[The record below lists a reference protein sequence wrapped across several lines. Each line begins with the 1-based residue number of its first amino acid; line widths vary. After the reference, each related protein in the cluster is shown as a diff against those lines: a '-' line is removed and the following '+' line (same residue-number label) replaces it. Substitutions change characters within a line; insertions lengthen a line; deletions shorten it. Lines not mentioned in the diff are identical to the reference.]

1 MATVARILIVGG
13 GIAGL
18 TLARSLQQ
26 QGFRPEL
33 VERNPEWQA
42 EGAGILLHANG
53 IRVLRALGLG
63 AAVEH
68 AGAIIRR
75 YGWYDQQGEKL
86 TETDLEE
93 MWGEVGPCIGIDRP
107 TLRQALLV
115 GAADVPCRLGV
126 AVTSLTQEAEQ
137 VQVGFSDGSSGDY
150 DLVVGADGIAST
162 VRQLTLGADSPNY
175 TGLMLWRSLI
185 PARLPGVTHWMFLK
199 GDDGSP
205 DGFLLVPMGNGLTSG
220 GGQVSGPRFHDPLEG
235 RLERVRQRFAAFGGP
250 VPAYLAAL
258 TRDEQLDCRP
268 IEWVD
273 VAQWHSGRVVLIG
286 DAAHA
291 APPTMG
297 EGGSMAME
305 DALVLAEVLR
315 AAESVERALDT
326 YVARR
331 RPRVDWVAQQSREIA
346 KNFRLPPAVFAAA
359 LRERGDQEMRER
371 YRPLVPAP

>member
-1 MATVARILIVGG
+1 MPTAYACSGRSAWARRWSKPGRSFVAMAGMTSKGR
-13 GIAGL
+13 
-18 TLARSLQQ
+18 RSP
-26 QGFRPEL
+26 RPT
-33 VERNPEWQA
+33 W
-42 EGAGILLHANG
+42 
-53 IRVLRALGLG
+53 
-63 AAVEH
+63 
-68 AGAIIRR
+68 RR
-75 YGWYDQQGEKL
+75 CG
-86 TETDLEE
+86 
-93 MWGEVGPCIGIDRP
+93 GEVGPCIGIERP
-107 TLRQALLV
+107 ALQQALLQ

-126 AVTSLTQEAEQ
+126 AVTSLTQETER

-162 VRQLTLGADSPNY
+162 VRQLTLGADSPHY
-175 TGLMLWRSLI
+175 TGLMAWRSLI
-185 PARLPGVTHWMFLK
+185 PTRPPGVTHWMFLK

-205 DGFLLVPMGNGLTSG
+205 DGYLLVPMGDGQTYG
-220 GGQVSGPRFHDPLEG
+220 MGQVSGPRFHDPLAG
-235 RLERVRQRFAAFGGP
+235 RLERVRERFAAFGGP

-273 VAQWHSGRVVLIG
+273 AAQWRSGRVALIG

-331 RPRVDWVAQQSREIA
+331 RPRVDWVAQQSRAIA
-346 KNFRLPPAVFAAA
+346 TNFRLPPAVFVAA

>member
-18 TLARSLQQ
+18 TLATSLQQ

-42 EGAGILLHANG
+42 EGAGIMVHANG
-53 IRVLRALGLG
+53 MRVLRALGLG
-63 AAVEH
+63 ATVEQ
-68 AGAIIRR
+68 AGTVIRR
-75 YGWYDQQGEKL
+75 YGWYDQRWEEL

-93 MWGEVGPCIGIDRP
+93 LWGEVGPCIGIDRP
-107 TLRQALLV
+107 ALQQALLV
-115 GAADVPCRLGV
+115 GVADVPCRLGV

-137 VQVGFSDGSSGDY
+137 VRVGFSDGSSGDY

-185 PARLPGVTHWMFLK
+185 PTRLPGVTHWMFLK

-205 DGFLLVPMGNGLTSG
+205 DGFLLVPMGNGRTYG
-220 GGQVSGPRFHDPLEG
+220 AGQVSGPRFHDPLAG

-258 TRDEQLDCRP
+258 THDEQLHCGP

-297 EGGSMAME
+297 QGGSMAME

-315 AAESVERALDT
+315 AAESVDRALDT

-331 RPRVDWVAQQSREIA
+331 RPRVDWVAQQSRAIA
-346 KNFRLPPAVFAAA
+346 TNFRLPPADFAAA

-371 YRPLVPAP
+371 YRPLLTAP

>member
-18 TLARSLQQ
+18 TLATSLQH

-42 EGAGILLHANG
+42 EGAGILVHANG
-53 IRVLRALGLG
+53 MRVLRALGLG
-63 AAVEH
+63 AAVEQ
-68 AGAIIRR
+68 AGAVIRR
-75 YGWYDQQGEKL
+75 YGWYNQQWEEL
-86 TETDLEE
+86 TATDLEE
-93 MWGEVGPCIGIDRP
+93 LWGEVGPCIGIDRP
-107 TLRQALLV
+107 ALQQALLV

-126 AVTSLTQEAEQ
+126 AVTSLTQEVER
-137 VQVGFSDGSSGDY
+137 VRVGFSDGSSGDY

-162 VRQLTLGADSPNY
+162 VRQLTLGADSPHY
-175 TGLMLWRSLI
+175 TGLMVWRSLI
-185 PARLPGVTHWMFLK
+185 PTRPPGVTHWMFLI
-199 GDDGSP
+199 GEGLTF
-205 DGFLLVPMGNGLTSG
+205 GLVPMGDGRTSSV
-220 GGQVSGPRFHDPLEG
+220 GQVSGPRFHDPLAG

-258 TRDEQLDCRP
+258 TRDEQLHCGP

-273 VAQWHSGRVVLIG
+273 VAQWHSGRVALIG

-291 APPTMG
+291 APPTMAQ
-297 EGGSMAME
+297 GGSMAME

-315 AAESVERALDT
+315 TAESVERALDT

-346 KNFRLPPAVFAAA
+346 TNFRLPPAVFAAA
-359 LRERGDQEMRER
+359 LRERGDQEMHER

>member
-1 MATVARILIVGG
+1 MAIVARILIVGG

-18 TLARSLQQ
+18 TLATSLQQ

-42 EGAGILLHANG
+42 EGAGILVHANG
-53 IRVLRALGLG
+53 MRVLRALGLG
-63 AAVEH
+63 AAVEQ
-68 AGAIIRR
+68 AGAVIRR
-75 YGWYDQQGEKL
+75 YGWYDQQGEAL

-93 MWGEVGPCIGIDRP
+93 MWGEVGPCIGIERP
-107 TLRQALLV
+107 ALQQALLV
-115 GAADVPCRLGV
+115 GTADVHCRLGV
-126 AVTSLTQEAEQ
+126 AVTSLTQEAER
-137 VQVGFSDGSSGDY
+137 VRVGFSDGSSGDY

-185 PARLPGVTHWMFLK
+185 PTRLPGVTHWMFLI
-199 GDDGSP
+199 GEGLTF
-205 DGFLLVPMGNGLTSG
+205 GLVPMGNGRTAG
-220 GGQVSGPRFHDPLEG
+220 VGQVSGPRFHDPLAG

-273 VAQWHSGRVVLIG
+273 AAQWHSGRVVLIG

-315 AAESVERALDT
+315 AAESVEHALDT

-346 KNFRLPPAVFAAA
+346 TNFRLPPAVFAAA

>member
-18 TLARSLQQ
+18 TLATSLQQ

-63 AAVEH
+63 PAVEQ
-68 AGAIIRR
+68 AGAVIRR
-75 YGWYDQQGEKL
+75 YGWYDQQWKEL
-86 TETDLEE
+86 TETDLEKL
-93 MWGEVGPCIGIDRP
+93 WGEVGPCIGIDRP
-107 TLRQALLV
+107 ALQQALLV

-126 AVTSLTQEAEQ
+126 AVTSLTQEAER
-137 VQVGFSDGSSGDY
+137 VRVGFSDGSSGDY
-150 DLVVGADGIAST
+150 ELVIGADGIAST
-162 VRQLTLGADSPNY
+162 VRQLTLGADSPHY

-185 PARLPGVTHWMFLK
+185 PTRPPGVTHWMFLI
-199 GDDGSP
+199 GEEV
-205 DGFLLVPMGNGLTSG
+205 GFLLVPMGDGRTYG
-220 GGQVSGPRFHDPLEG
+220 AGQVSGPRFHDPLAG

-258 TRDEQLDCRP
+258 TRDEQLHCGP

-273 VAQWHSGRVVLIG
+273 VAQWRSGRVALIG

-297 EGGSMAME
+297 QGGSMAME
-305 DALVLAEVLR
+305 DALVLAEVLHT
-315 AAESVERALDT
+315 AESVERALDT

-346 KNFRLPPAVFAAA
+346 TNFRLPPAVFAAA

>member
-18 TLARSLQQ
+18 TLATSLQQ

-42 EGAGILLHANG
+42 EGAGILVHANG
-53 IRVLRALGLG
+53 IRVLRSLGLG
-63 AAVEH
+63 AAVEQ
-68 AGAIIRR
+68 AGTVIRR
-75 YGWYDQQGEKL
+75 YGWYDQQWEEL
-86 TETDLEE
+86 TATDLEE
-93 MWGEVGPCIGIDRP
+93 LWGEVGPCIGIDRP
-107 TLRQALLV
+107 ALQQALLV

-126 AVTSLTQEAEQ
+126 AITSLTQGAER
-137 VQVGFSDGSSGDY
+137 VRVGFSDGSSGDY

-162 VRQLTLGADSPNY
+162 VRQLTLGADSPHY
-175 TGLMLWRSLI
+175 TGLMAWRSLI
-185 PARLPGVTHWMFLK
+185 PTRPAGVTHWMALI
-199 GDDGSP
+199 GEGLT
-205 DGFLLVPMGNGLTSG
+205 FLLVPIG
-220 GGQVSGPRFHDPLEG
+220 GGRTAGVGQVSGPRFHDPLAG

-258 TRDEQLDCRP
+258 TRDEQLHCGP

-297 EGGSMAME
+297 QGGSLAME
-305 DALVLAEVLR
+305 DALVLAEVLHT
-315 AAESVERALDT
+315 AASVERALEI

-346 KNFRLPPAVFAAA
+346 TNFRLPPAVFAAA
-359 LRERGDQEMRER
+359 LRERGDQEMHER

>member
-18 TLARSLQQ
+18 TLATSLQQ

-33 VERNPEWQA
+33 VERNHEWQA
-42 EGAGILLHANG
+42 EGAGIMVHGNG
-53 IRVLRALGLG
+53 MRVLRALGLG
-63 AAVEH
+63 AVVEQ
-68 AGAIIRR
+68 AGAVIRR
-75 YGWYDQQGEKL
+75 YGWYDQQWEEL

-93 MWGEVGPCIGIDRP
+93 LWGEVGPCIGIDRP
-107 TLRQALLV
+107 ALQQALLV
-115 GAADVPCRLGV
+115 GVADVPCRLGV
-126 AVTSLTQEAEQ
+126 AVTSLTQEAER

-175 TGLMLWRSLI
+175 TGLMVWRSLI
-185 PARLPGVTHWMFLK
+185 PTRLPGVTHWMFLI
-199 GDDGSP
+199 GEGLTF
-205 DGFLLVPMGNGLTSG
+205 GLVPMGDGRTAG
-220 GGQVSGPRFHDPLEG
+220 VGQVSGPRFHDPLAG

-258 TRDEQLDCRP
+258 TRDEQIHCGP

-273 VAQWHSGRVVLIG
+273 IAQWYSGRVVLIG

-297 EGGSMAME
+297 QGGSMAME

-315 AAESVERALDT
+315 TAESMERALDT

-346 KNFRLPPAVFAAA
+346 MNFRLPPATRAAV

-371 YRPLVPAP
+371 YRPLLTAP

>member
-18 TLARSLQQ
+18 TLATSLQQ

-42 EGAGILLHANG
+42 EGAGIMLHANG

-68 AGAIIRR
+68 AGAVIRR
-75 YGWYDQQGEKL
+75 YGWYTQQWEEL

-93 MWGEVGPCIGIDRP
+93 LWGEVGPCIGIDRP
-107 TLRQALLV
+107 ALQQALLV

-126 AVTSLTQEAEQ
+126 AVTSLTQEAER
-137 VQVGFSDGSSGDY
+137 VRVGFSDGSSGDY
-150 DLVVGADGIAST
+150 ELVIGADGIAST

-175 TGLMLWRSLI
+175 TGLMVWRSLI
-185 PARLPGVTHWMFLK
+185 PTRPPGVTHWMFLI
-199 GDDGSP
+199 GEGLTF
-205 DGFLLVPMGNGLTSG
+205 GLVPMGG
-220 GGQVSGPRFHDPLEG
+220 GRTAGVGQVSGPRFHDPLAG

-258 TRDEQLDCRP
+258 TRDEQLHCGP

-315 AAESVERALDT
+315 AAQSVERALDT

-346 KNFRLPPAVFAAA
+346 TNFRLPPAVLAAA

>member
-18 TLARSLQQ
+18 TLATSLQQ
-26 QGFRPEL
+26 QGFHPEL

-42 EGAGILLHANG
+42 EGAGILVHANG

-63 AAVEH
+63 AAVEQ
-68 AGAIIRR
+68 AGAVIRR
-75 YGWYDQQGEKL
+75 YGWYDQQWKEL

-93 MWGEVGPCIGIDRP
+93 LWGEVGPCIGIDRP
-107 TLRQALLV
+107 VLQQALLV

-137 VQVGFSDGSSGDY
+137 VRVGFSDGSSRDY

-162 VRQLTLGADSPNY
+162 VRQLMLGADSPHY

-185 PARLPGVTHWMFLK
+185 PTRPPGVTHWMFLI
-199 GDDGSP
+199 GEEV
-205 DGFLLVPMGNGLTSG
+205 GFLLVPMGDGRTYG
-220 GGQVSGPRFHDPLEG
+220 AGQVSGPRFHDPLAG

-268 IEWVD
+268 IEWVE

-305 DALVLAEVLR
+305 DALVLAEVLHT
-315 AAESVERALDT
+315 AESVERALDT

-346 KNFRLPPAVFAAA
+346 TNFRLPPAVFAAA
-359 LRERGDQEMRER
+359 LCERGDQQMHDR

>member
-18 TLARSLQQ
+18 TLATSLQQ

-33 VERNPEWQA
+33 VERNPEWQT
-42 EGAGILLHANG
+42 EGAGILVHANG
-53 IRVLRALGLG
+53 MRVLRALGLS
-63 AAVEH
+63 AAVEQ
-68 AGAIIRR
+68 AGVVIRR
-75 YGWYDQQGEKL
+75 YGWYTQQGEEL

-93 MWGEVGPCIGIDRP
+93 LWGEVGPCIGIDRP
-107 TLRQALLV
+107 ALQQALLV

-126 AVTSLTQEAEQ
+126 AVTSLTQEAER
-137 VQVGFSDGSSGDY
+137 VRVGFSDGSSGDFE
-150 DLVVGADGIAST
+150 LVVGADGIAST

-185 PARLPGVTHWMFLK
+185 PTRPPGVTHWMFLI
-199 GDDGSP
+199 GEGLTF
-205 DGFLLVPMGNGLTSG
+205 GLVPMGDGWTAG
-220 GGQVSGPRFHDPLEG
+220 VGQVSGPRFHDPLAG

-315 AAESVERALDT
+315 TAESVERALDT

-346 KNFRLPPAVFAAA
+346 MNFRLPPAVFAAA
-359 LRERGDQEMRER
+359 LRERGDEAMRER
-371 YRPLVPAP
+371 YRPLVLAP